1 MRVFNCFYL
10 HTRRGTSV
18 SLTFKRPFM
27 KATFRKSMI
36 WLHTY
41 LGVILGWLL
50 FAIFFTGTL
59 SYFTPE
65 ITRYLMP
72 ERGSISQSQQ
82 SMIAHSFSY
91 LNKHAG
97 EAEEWRIALPLER
110 SALWSVQWR
119 EGKQRQTVTFN
130 NQLAA
135 RENETE
141 TKGGLFFRNFHYT
154 LQLRGYGGRYIAG
167 IAAMAMLL
175 AIFTGIYTHRRF
187 FKDFFTLR
195 PQKIKKWTTDFHA
208 LAGILTIP
216 FCIMICLSGIFIYAI
231 MYLPYTANANFE
243 RGERG
248 VNRQIIPSLPSLQL
262 DEKVIGSDN
271 LLSEPPSTSPPVPNY
286 AHILEKIA
294 NQWREPNSIAR
305 ITVEGVGYKNS
316 RMIVERSKATTVS
329 NRADRLVFETYT
341 GKSLEGYDDETVP
354 AQIRRILYGLHQAN
368 FAPFGMRWL
377 LFGLGILGCALIAT
391 GNIIWVTQRKKS
403 AKQNPFTLALVEK
416 GNVAAVAGLI
426 LASVSFFIANKVI
439 GQDVAGRAQL
449 EVNTFFTVWALS
461 AVHAFLRTKAAVAW
475 KEQFALAS
483 GLCFV
488 TVAIELVLFR
498 DRIVRSVEYLDSVY
512 LSFIPAF
519 FASGIILYWAA
530 KKIGL
535 RITNAEIVAKNTK
548 PSTYEK

>member
-1 MRVFNCFYL
+1 
-10 HTRRGTSV
+10 
-18 SLTFKRPFM
+18 
-27 KATFRKSMI
+27 MI

-41 LGVILGWLL
+41 LGVVLGWLL

-72 ERGSISQSQQ
+72 ERASISQSQQ
-82 SMIAHSFSY
+82 SMIAHSFGY
-91 LNKHAG
+91 LSKHAG
-97 EAEEWRIALPLER
+97 EADQWRIALPSER
-110 SALWSVQWR
+110 TALWSVQWR

-130 NQLAA
+130 NQLAE

-154 LQLRGYGGRYIAG
+154 LQLRGYGGRYVAG

-195 PQKIKKWTTDFHA
+195 PQKLKKWTTDFHA

-262 DEKVIGSDN
+262 NEKVIGSEH
-271 LLSEPPSTSPPVPNY
+271 LLNVPSSKPLPTLNFAP
-286 AHILEKIA
+286 IQEKIA
-294 NQWREPNSIAR
+294 NQWREPNPIAR

-316 RMIVERSKATTVS
+316 RIIVERSKATTVS

-341 GKSLEGYDDETVP
+341 GKPLKGYDDETVP

-368 FAPFGMRWL
+368 FAPIGMRWL

-416 GNVAAVAGLI
+416 GNVTAVAGLI
-426 LASVSFFIANKVI
+426 LASLSFFIANKLI
-439 GQDVAGRAQL
+439 GHDVAGRAQL

-461 AVHAFLRTKAAVAW
+461 AVHAFWRAKAAVAW

-498 DRIVRSVEYLDSVY
+498 DRIASSIEYLDSVY
-512 LSFIPAF
+512 LSFIPALL
-519 FASGIILYWAA
+519 ASGIILLWAA
-530 KKIGL
+530 KRIGQ
-535 RITNAEIVAKNTK
+535 RFINREMTTK
-548 PSTYEK
+548 SSAPSPYINKEQ

>member
-1 MRVFNCFYL
+1 
-10 HTRRGTSV
+10 
-18 SLTFKRPFM
+18 M

-72 ERGSISQSQQ
+72 ERASISQSQQ

-91 LNKHAG
+91 LSKHAG
-97 EAEEWRIALPLER
+97 EAEQWRIALPSER
-110 SALWSVQWR
+110 SARWSVQWR
-119 EGKQRQTVTFN
+119 EGKQRQTVTFDDKF
-130 NQLAA
+130 ASV
-135 RENETE
+135 ENETE

-195 PQKIKKWTTDFHA
+195 PQKLKKWTTDFHA

-262 DEKVIGSDN
+262 EEKVTGNDHSVN
-271 LLSEPPSTSPPVPNY
+271 VPRSTPPFTPPPVPNY
-286 AHILEKIA
+286 AHILEKIDD
-294 NQWREPNSIAR
+294 QWREPNPIAR

-316 RMIVERSKATTVS
+316 RIILERSKATTVS

-341 GKSLEGYDDETVP
+341 GKPLKGYDDETVP

-368 FAPFGMRWL
+368 FAPIGMRWL

-416 GNVAAVAGLI
+416 GNVAAIAGLI
-426 LASVSFFIANKVI
+426 LASVSFFIANKLI
-439 GQDVAGRAQL
+439 GHDVTGRAQL

-461 AVHAFLRTKAAVAW
+461 AVHAFWRANAAIAW
-475 KEQFALAS
+475 KEQFAFAS
-483 GLCFV
+483 ALCFF

-498 DRIVRSVEYLDSVY
+498 DRIINSMLNVDSVY

-519 FASGIILYWAA
+519 LISGVILYWAA
-530 KKIGL
+530 KKISL
-535 RITNAEIVAKNTK
+535 RISSEQNVKENTETSAFVK
-548 PSTYEK
+548 KGQQ

>member
-1 MRVFNCFYL
+1 
-10 HTRRGTSV
+10 
-18 SLTFKRPFM
+18 M

-65 ITRYLMP
+65 MTRYLMP
-72 ERGSISQSQQ
+72 ERGHISQSQQ
-82 SMIAHSFSY
+82 SMIAHSFAY
-91 LNKHAG
+91 LGTHAG
-97 EAEEWRIALPLER
+97 EADQWRIALPSER
-110 SALWSVQWR
+110 SAHWSVQWR
-119 EGKQRQTVTFN
+119 EGKQRRTVTFN

-135 RENETE
+135 SENETE

-195 PQKIKKWTTDFHA
+195 SQKLQKWTTDFHA

-243 RGERG
+243 KGERG
-248 VNRQIIPSLPSLQL
+248 VNSQIIPSLPNLAL
-262 DEKVIGSDN
+262 TEKVTGDDY
-271 LLSEPPSTSPPVPNY
+271 LSNVQPPVPNY
-286 AHILEKIA
+286 AHILETIA
-294 NQWREPNSIAR
+294 NQWREANPIAR
-305 ITVEGVGYKNS
+305 ITVEGVGYKDS
-316 RMIVERSKATTVS
+316 RVIVERSKATTVS
-329 NRADRLVFETYT
+329 TRADRLVFETYT
-341 GKSLEGYDDETVP
+341 GNPLKGYDDETLP
-354 AQIRRILYGLHQAN
+354 AQVRRILYGLHQAN
-368 FAPFGMRWL
+368 FAPIAMRWL

-391 GNIIWVTQRKKS
+391 GNIIWVAQRKKS
-403 AKQNPFTLALVEK
+403 ARQNPFTLALVEK
-416 GNVAAVAGLI
+416 GNVVAVAGLI
-426 LASVSFFIANKVI
+426 LASLSFFIANKLI
-439 GQDVAGRAQL
+439 GYNVAGRAQF
-449 EVNTFFTVWALS
+449 EVNAFFTVWALS
-461 AVHAFLRTKAAVAW
+461 AVHAFWRAKAAVAW

-483 GLCFV
+483 GLCFF
-488 TVAIELVLFR
+488 TVVIELVLFR
-498 DRIVRSVEYLDSVY
+498 DRIVNSIENLDSVY

-519 FASGIILYWAA
+519 FISGIILYWAA

-535 RITNAEIVAKNTK
+535 RIIKAEIATKSTK
-548 PSTYEK
+548 PSTCVRKEQK

>member
-1 MRVFNCFYL
+1 
-10 HTRRGTSV
+10 
-18 SLTFKRPFM
+18 M

-82 SMIAHSFSY
+82 SMIAHSFTY

-97 EAEEWRIALPLER
+97 EAEQWRIALPSER

-130 NQLAA
+130 NQLVA
-135 RENETE
+135 RKIETE

-175 AIFTGIYTHRRF
+175 AIFSGIYTHRRF
-187 FKDFFTLR
+187 LKDFFMLR
-195 PQKIKKWTTDFHA
+195 PQKLKKWTTDFHA

-262 DEKVIGSDN
+262 DEKVIGSEH
-271 LLSEPPSTSPPVPNY
+271 LSTVPPSTPPSTPPPVPNY

-294 NQWREPNSIAR
+294 TQWREPNPIAR

-316 RMIVERSKATTVS
+316 RIIVERSKATTVS

-341 GKSLEGYDDETVP
+341 GKPLKSYDDETVP

-368 FAPFGMRWL
+368 FAPIGMRWL

-391 GNIIWVTQRKKS
+391 GNIIWVTHRKKS

-426 LASVSFFIANKVI
+426 LASVSFFIANKLI
-439 GQDVAGRAQL
+439 GHDVAGRAQL
-449 EVNTFFTVWALS
+449 EVNTFFTVWAIS
-461 AVHAFLRTKAAVAW
+461 TVHAFWRAKATIAW

-488 TVAIELVLFR
+488 TVAVELLLFR
-498 DRIVRSVEYLDSVY
+498 DRVANSIEYSDSVY

-535 RITNAEIVAKNTK
+535 RITNADIAKISTK
-548 PSTYEK
+548 PGTRVKKEQE

>member
-1 MRVFNCFYL
+1 
-10 HTRRGTSV
+10 
-18 SLTFKRPFM
+18 
-27 KATFRKSMI
+27 
-36 WLHTY
+36 
-41 LGVILGWLL
+41 
-50 FAIFFTGTL
+50 
-59 SYFTPE
+59 
-65 ITRYLMP
+65 MP
-72 ERGSISQSQQ
+72 EQGSLSQSQQ
-82 SMIAHSFSY
+82 SMIAHSFTY

-97 EAEEWRIALPLER
+97 EADQWRIALPSER
-110 SALWSVQWR
+110 SAQWSVQWSVQWR
-119 EGKQRQTVTFN
+119 EGKQRQSVTFN
-130 NQLAA
+130 NQLASV
-135 RENETE
+135 ENETE

-195 PQKIKKWTTDFHA
+195 SQKLQKWTTDFHA

-216 FCIMICLSGIFIYAI
+216 FSIMICLSGIFIYAI

-248 VNRQIIPSLPSLQL
+248 VNSQIIPSLPNLQL
-262 DEKVIGSDN
+262 DEKVMGNDD
-271 LLSEPPSTSPPVPNY
+271 LLNVSLPAPPPVPNY
-286 AHILEKIA
+286 TLIVEKIA
-294 NQWREPNSIAR
+294 NQWREPNPIAR

-316 RMIVERSKATTVS
+316 RIIVERSKATTVS

-341 GKSLEGYDDETVP
+341 GKSLKGYDDETIP

-368 FAPFGMRWL
+368 FAPIGMRWL

-403 AKQNPFTLALVEK
+403 VKQNPFTLALVEK
-416 GNVAAVAGLI
+416 GNVAAVAGLM
-426 LASVSFFIANKVI
+426 LASVSFFIANKLL
-439 GQDVAGRAQL
+439 GHDVTGRAQL

-461 AVHAFLRTKAAVAW
+461 AVHAFWRAKASVAW

-498 DRIVRSVEYLDSVY
+498 DRIAHSIEYLDSVY

-519 FASGIILYWAA
+519 FVLGIILLWAA
-530 KKIGL
+530 KRIGQ
-535 RITNAEIVAKNTK
+535 RFTNREMNTK
-548 PSTYEK
+548 SSASSPYINKEQ

>member
-1 MRVFNCFYL
+1 
-10 HTRRGTSV
+10 
-18 SLTFKRPFM
+18 M

-72 ERGSISQSQQ
+72 ERASISKSQQ
-82 SMIAHSFSY
+82 TMIAHSFAY
-91 LNKHAG
+91 LGEHAS
-97 EAEEWRIALPLER
+97 EAEQWRIALPSER

-119 EGKQRQTVTFN
+119 EGKQRQTVVFN
-130 NQLAA
+130 NQLASV
-135 RENETE
+135 ENETD

-167 IAAMAMLL
+167 VAAMAMLL

-195 PQKIKKWTTDFHA
+195 PQKLKKWTTDFHA

-248 VNRQIIPSLPSLQL
+248 VNSQIIPSLPSLHL
-262 DEKVIGSDN
+262 NEKIIGNDH
-271 LLSEPPSTSPPVPNY
+271 LLKASTLPPKHNY
-286 AHILEKIA
+286 AHILEQIA
-294 NQWREPNSIAR
+294 NQWREPNPIAR

-329 NRADRLVFETYT
+329 NRAERLVFETYT
-341 GKSLEGYDDETVP
+341 GKPLKGYDDETVP

-368 FAPFGMRWL
+368 FAPIGMRWL

-426 LASVSFFIANKVI
+426 LASVSFFIANKLI
-439 GQDVAGRAQL
+439 GHDVEGRAQL

-461 AVHAFLRTKAAVAW
+461 AVHAFWRTKAAVAW

-488 TVAIELVLFR
+488 TVAIELVSFR
-498 DRIVRSVEYLDSVY
+498 DRIANSIEYLDSVY

-519 FASGIILYWAA
+519 FVSGIILHWAA

-535 RITNAEIVAKNTK
+535 RITNADIAKISTK
-548 PSTYEK
+548 SGTRVKKEQE